1 MTTDMEKKI
10 ERTHDALFGAIGE
23 PDRSL
28 MVQILQT
35 VKEVKAIRISHDKIV
50 PQVTENTRTNR
61 NIIRLM
67 WLVVGLMLTA
77 LSSVILHGAF
87 EFLDH

>member
-10 ERTHDALFGAIGE
+10 ERAHDVLFGAIGE
-23 PDRSL
+23 PDKSL
-28 MVQILQT
+28 MVQIHQT
-35 VKEVKAIRISHDKIV
+35 VKEVKAIRMSHDKIV

-67 WLVVGLMLTA
+67 WLVVGLILTTI
-77 LSSVILHGAF
+77 SSVILQGG
-87 EFLDH
+87 LN

>member
-10 ERTHDALFGAIGE
+10 ERTHDALFGVIGE
-23 PDRSL
+23 PDKSL

-35 VKEVKAIRISHDKIV
+35 VKEVKAIRMSHDKIV

-67 WLVVGLMLTA
+67 WLVVGLILTTI
-77 LSSVILHGAF
+77 SSVILQGG
-87 EFLDH
+87 LN

>member
-23 PDRSL
+23 PDKSL

-35 VKEVKAIRISHDKIV
+35 VKEVKAIRMSHDKIV
-50 PQVTENTRTNR
+50 PQVREMRRAASPAGTLTR
-61 NIIRLM
+61 
-67 WLVVGLMLTA
+67 
-77 LSSVILHGAF
+77 
-87 EFLDH
+87 